1 VILHPQPQALV
12 DVLSSTHNF
21 ANNAIFA
28 SLLELM
34 AIPQYAPD
42 FVVAAAYAIGGLSDA
57 MVDIFF
63 FFLQFICVFIYFIG
77 TELECKESLGSSRS
91 VQDGGSG

>member
-42 FVVAAAYAIGGLSDA
+42 LVVAAAYAIGGLSDA
-57 MVDIFF
+57 MVDNFI
-63 FFLQFICVFIYFIG
+63 FLQFICVFIYFIG